1 MNDCSQEVNGAMIMS
16 EPDNKMYQYDLVK
29 EEEFSDE
36 EHSQQG
42 IDNILA
48 CFRDQQDEVLQ
59 KIAVSQEGFEKN
71 IESISTIRFGT
82 QTWEERSQSENNRC
96 DRN

>member
-16 EPDNKMYQYDLVK
+16 EPDKMYQYDLVK

-48 CFRDQQDEVLQ
+48 RELTT
-59 KIAVSQEGFEKN
+59 S
-71 IESISTIRFGT
+71 
-82 QTWEERSQSENNRC
+82 
-96 DRN
+96 